1 MPQLSLYHAE
11 ASPPCRTVR
20 MLAHTIGLD
29 LQLVDV
35 DMLQEEHRKPEFVKM
50 NPQHQ
55 VPVLGD
61 NGFYLSESRAII
73 GYLVDNY
80 AEDDSLY
87 PRDPKRRATVN
98 RMLFFD
104 AGTLWMSYSDYQMP
118 IFYGQPGDPE
128 KEKKLM
134 AAFETFDKLL
144 DGKEWATGS
153 HVTIAD
159 YALAV
164 TTSSAE
170 WSGVDL
176 KAYSNVC
183 RWLDRVKKAIP
194 CFDEIN
200 NSSFAALKEL
210 LQKLT
215 EKLAQMSLNKQ

>member
-1 MPQLSLYHAE
+1 MSRLRLYHNE

-20 MLAHTIGLD
+20 MVARTLGLD

-35 DMLQEEHRKPEFVKM
+35 NMFQEEHLKPEFIKI

-55 VPVLGD
+55 VPLLDD
-61 NGFYLSESRAII
+61 NGFYLPESRAII

-80 AEDDSLY
+80 AKDDALY

-98 RMLFFD
+98 RMLLFD
-104 AGTLWMSYSDYQMP
+104 AGTLWMNYHNYQMP

-128 KEKKLM
+128 KEKKMLE
-134 AAFETFDKLL
+134 AFQTFDKLL
-144 DGKEWATGS
+144 DGKDWAVSS
-153 HVTIAD
+153 HITIAD

-164 TTSSAE
+164 TTSSAQ
-170 WSGVDL
+170 WSGVDV
-176 KAYSNVC
+176 KAYGNVS
-183 RWLDRVKKAIP
+183 RWLDRTKKAIP

-210 LQKLT
+210 LQKLE
-215 EKLAQMSLNKQ
+215 EKLAEMSIKK

>member
-1 MPQLSLYHAE
+1 MPKLRLYHAE

-20 MLAHTIGLD
+20 MVARTLGLE

-35 DMLQEEHRKPEFVKM
+35 DLLQNEHLKPQFLQM

-55 VPVLGD
+55 VPLLDD
-61 NGFYLSESRAII
+61 NGFYLPESRAII
-73 GYLVDNY
+73 AYLVDNY
-80 AEDDSLY
+80 AKDDSLY
-87 PRDPKRRATVN
+87 PRDPKKRATVN

-104 AGTLWMSYSDYQMP
+104 AGTLWMNYHIYQMP

-128 KEKKLM
+128 KQKKMLE
-134 AAFETFDKLL
+134 AFALFDKLL
-144 DGKEWATGS
+144 EGKEWAAGS

-164 TTSSAE
+164 TATSAQ

-176 KAYSNVC
+176 KVYDNVT
-183 RWLDRVKKAIP
+183 RWLERTKEGIT

-210 LQKLT
+210 LQKLK
-215 EKLAQMSLNKQ
+215 EKLAEMSVDK